1 MYSPT
6 SNWIH
11 CKQTDGIFY
20 LPFAQDFLECAQ
32 ESCAG
37 HNIQPE
43 KVFLEDMIQTYEM
56 MIVRHGFMLVG
67 EPFSGKTKVL
77 HVLADTLSL
86 MNERGCEEEKVI
98 YRTVNPKAITMGQ
111 LFGQFDP
118 VSHEWTDGIVANT
131 FREFALSETPERK
144 WVIFDGPIDTLG
156 IESMN
161 TVLDDNKKRCLMSGE
176 IIQMSPQ
183 MSLIFET
190 MDLSQAS
197 PATVS
202 RCGMIYLEPQQ
213 LGWAPL
219 VRSWLSTLPDAL
231 KTKDHLALLEELFK
245 WLVQPSLRFLRKQ
258 CKDLVTTSN
267 GNVVISLTP
276 LLEMLIFD
284 VVREDP
290 NNKNIRIWILASFAF
305 SLVWS
310 IGGCCDTDSR
320 VKFDAFFQ
328 RNCHRKDRS
337 EPFPVL
343 RGEMGMSFGR

>member
-1 MYSPT
+1 
-6 SNWIH
+6 
-11 CKQTDGIFY
+11 
-20 LPFAQDFLECAQ
+20 
-32 ESCAG
+32 
-37 HNIQPE
+37 
-43 KVFLEDMIQTYEM
+43 
-56 MIVRHGFMLVG
+56 
-67 EPFSGKTKVL
+67 
-77 HVLADTLSL
+77 
-86 MNERGCEEEKVI
+86 
-98 YRTVNPKAITMGQ
+98 
-111 LFGQFDP
+111 
-118 VSHEWTDGIVANT
+118 
-131 FREFALSETPERK
+131 
-144 WVIFDGPIDTLG
+144 
-156 IESMN
+156 
-161 TVLDDNKKRCLMSGE
+161 MSGE

-284 VVREDP
+284 VVREDL
-290 NNKNIRIWILASFAF
+290 NNKNIRIWIMSMELFE
-305 SLVWS
+305 SLFFVVRHNVFV
-310 IGGCCDTDSR
+310 DTI
-320 VKFDAFFQ
+320 
-328 RNCHRKDRS
+328 
-337 EPFPVL
+337 L
-343 RGEMGMSFGR
+343 G

>member
-1 MYSPT
+1 
-6 SNWIH
+6 
-11 CKQTDGIFY
+11 
-20 LPFAQDFLECAQ
+20 
-32 ESCAG
+32 
-37 HNIQPE
+37 
-43 KVFLEDMIQTYEM
+43 
-56 MIVRHGFMLVG
+56 
-67 EPFSGKTKVL
+67 
-77 HVLADTLSL
+77 
-86 MNERGCEEEKVI
+86 
-98 YRTVNPKAITMGQ
+98 
-111 LFGQFDP
+111 
-118 VSHEWTDGIVANT
+118 
-131 FREFALSETPERK
+131 
-144 WVIFDGPIDTLG
+144 
-156 IESMN
+156 MN

-320 VKFDAFFQ
+320 VKFDVFFQ